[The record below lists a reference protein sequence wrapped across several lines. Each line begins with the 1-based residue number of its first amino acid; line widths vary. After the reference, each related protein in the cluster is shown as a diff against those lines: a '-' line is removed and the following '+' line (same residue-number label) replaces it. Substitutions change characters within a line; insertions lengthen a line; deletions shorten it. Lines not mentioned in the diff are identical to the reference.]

1 MLGFN
6 DTREWVYPQSISGY
20 FTTVRNWTFVGLH
33 VILFVI
39 PWINA
44 NGHPL
49 LQFDLPARRFYVAG
63 QILTASD
70 TIFLLML
77 MLFLAFALFFVTS
90 LWGRLWCGY
99 ACPQTVFLE
108 SWIRPLEQWIEGDR
122 RTRMRRNQ
130 AGFSFDMAWR
140 KVAKWAAFMAVS
152 VLLSMAMVSY
162 FAGARNLW
170 TGNAGPVAYTFV
182 AAFTFLWFWDF
193 TWFREQFCNY
203 LCPYARFQSALTDDE
218 SLIIHYDEV
227 RGEPREK
234 GKVAARDGRC
244 IDCNKCVVVCPQG
257 IDIRDGFQLECI
269 QCARCIDACTSV
281 MEPLGHETLV
291 RYSTIA
297 EEEGRKVRT
306 IRPRTVIYGGILG
319 GLVLATLTLMVGRVP
334 FEASVNRA
342 PGTLFSVD
350 ADGYVRNTY
359 LLQITNKSAVTD
371 SVSYRVQVE
380 DFPEAEV
387 LTSDVRIAS
396 TESLTVP
403 LIIRV
408 PVAANVPRTSHMHV
422 RVISDLGELVLPT
435 TFKTG
440 ADFGSAAG
448 SSQD

>member
-20 FTTVRNWTFVGLH
+20 FTTLRHWTFLGLH

-39 PWINA
+39 PWINV

-49 LQFDLPARRFYVAG
+49 LQFDLPARRFYVTG

-70 TIFLLML
+70 TIFLLLL
-77 MLFLAFALFFVTS
+77 MLFLAFTLFFVTS

-108 SWIRPLEQWIEGDR
+108 SWIRPIEQWIEGNR
-122 RTRMRRNQ
+122 LTRMRRNQ
-130 AGFSFDMAWR
+130 AGLSFDMVWR
-140 KVAKWAAFMAVS
+140 KLAKWSAFLAVS

-170 TGNAGPVAYTFV
+170 TGNAGAVSYGFV
-182 AAFTFLWFWDF
+182 AALTFLWFWDF

-218 SLIIHYDEV
+218 SLIIHYDEK

-234 GKVAARDGRC
+234 GQAAARDGRC
-244 IDCNKCVVVCPQG
+244 IACSKCVVVCPQG

-291 RYSTIA
+291 RYGTIA
-297 EEEGRKVRT
+297 EEEGRKVRA
-306 IRPRTVIYGGILG
+306 IRPRTLIYAAILTA
-319 GLVLATLTLMVGRVP
+319 LVLSTLTLMIGRVP

-359 LLQITNKSAVTD
+359 LLQITNKSAVAD
-371 SVSYRVQVE
+371 SVTYRVLVE
-380 DFPEAEV
+380 NLPEAEV
-387 LTSDVRIAS
+387 LTSQVRIAS
-396 TESLTVP
+396 TESMTVP

-408 PVAANVPRTSHMHV
+408 PVAANVPRTSLMHV
-422 RVISDLGELVLPT
+422 RVLSDLGEVVLPT

-440 ADFGSAAG
+440 ADFGITAP
-448 SSQD
+448 SQD